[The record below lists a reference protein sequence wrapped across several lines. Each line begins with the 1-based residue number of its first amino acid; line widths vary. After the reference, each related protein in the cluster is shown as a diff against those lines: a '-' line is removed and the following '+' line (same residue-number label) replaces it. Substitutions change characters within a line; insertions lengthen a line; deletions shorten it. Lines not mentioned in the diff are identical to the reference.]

1 MLEHMVLIVATK
13 KHFWID
19 SSWLWLSSSTHISH
33 NHSLQWLK
41 KAVDVARLDPRKK
54 NMDTKN
60 DGYWNNVSPAS
71 NMAVILG
78 YLSRWLSRNEGMKQS
93 AGFYH
98 AWRIIQVDVSGQ
110 EHWSL
115 PLSHGVKGH
124 SDSLKPLTLKNE
136 GSRWK
141 KKNG

>member
-1 MLEHMVLIVATK
+1 
-13 KHFWID
+13 
-19 SSWLWLSSSTHISH
+19 
-33 NHSLQWLK
+33 
-41 KAVDVARLDPRKK
+41 
-54 NMDTKN
+54 
-60 DGYWNNVSPAS
+60 
-71 NMAVILG
+71 
-78 YLSRWLSRNEGMKQS
+78 MKQS

-141 KKNG
+141 KKRVNPAAENHHQNDVTNFEALGILT